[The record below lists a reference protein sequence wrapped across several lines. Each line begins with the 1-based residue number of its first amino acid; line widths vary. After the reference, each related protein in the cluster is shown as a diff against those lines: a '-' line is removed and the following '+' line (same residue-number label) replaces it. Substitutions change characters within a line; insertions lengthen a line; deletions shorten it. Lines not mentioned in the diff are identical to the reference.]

1 MTRDELK
8 AMLPSVWFE
17 EFNEVVLGSFEQFY
31 KDVTESGVEPT
42 DEYFTMIVN
51 ANVEAYYT
59 CSYQSNC
66 WY

>member
-17 EFNEVVLGSFEQFY
+17 EFNEVVSDSFEQFY

-42 DEYFTMIVN
+42 DEYFAMIVN
-51 ANVEAYYT
+51 ANVEAYYI